1 MKEDKYCPGC
11 GKRLSFFYMK
21 PNCPACGVDLLRYD
35 YEGRL
40 QRDAEQAARE
50 VESLWRFVRKIDKA
64 RLVER
69 HCLKKG
75 RPLPWGDAPAEKER
89 EG

>member
-1 MKEDKYCPGC
+1 MKEDKYCPNC

-75 RPLPWGDAPAEKER
+75 RPLPWEDAPAEEKR